1 MEFLSKYTA
10 SLSRAFVAFLRLFKI
25 QDTLSLVSHLT
36 GKTFTG
42 YSDLPKFVASHL
54 SGKLVVDPS
63 LKLTVSALEEG
74 LSVLASSMVD
84 VERDGRNL
92 TVDIIFIVG
101 TSDRRSKSLMRCIA
115 FDVA

>member
-10 SLSRAFVAFLRLFKI
+10 GLSRAFVAFLRLFKI
-25 QDTLSLVSHLT
+25 QHTLSLVSHLT
-36 GKTFTG
+36 GKMFTG

-54 SGKLVVDPS
+54 STKLVVDPS

-74 LSVLASSMVD
+74 LSVLLTSMVD

-92 TVDIIFIVG
+92 TVDILLLAPV
-101 TSDRRSKSLMRCIA
+101 IA
-115 FDVA
+115 DQNHLCVV